1 MTVSFQRKTQ
11 KINSCEQ
18 NLAVNIKTQF
28 SWIVK
33 SDKVQEIILIKQKYF
48 AFYIDYFKAKEKV
61 FITPFQE

>member
-11 KINSCEQ
+11 KINSSEQ

-28 SWIVK
+28 SWIVR

-48 AFYIDYFKAKEKV
+48 AFYTDYFKAKEKV
-61 FITPFQE
+61 FIICFQD

>member
-11 KINSCEQ
+11 KINSSEQ

-48 AFYIDYFKAKEKV
+48 AFYTDYFKDKQKV
-61 FITPFQE
+61 L

>member
-1 MTVSFQRKTQ
+1 MIVSFQRETQ
-11 KINSCEQ
+11 KINSSEQ

-48 AFYIDYFKAKEKV
+48 AFYTDYFKAKYKV
-61 FITPFQE
+61 FIIPFQE

>member
-11 KINSCEQ
+11 KINSSEQ

-48 AFYIDYFKAKEKV
+48 AFYTDYFKAKQKV
-61 FITPFQE
+61 L